1 MGIILNFSTAGY
13 ETIDKAD
20 RYATLYDRLSAVL
33 PAETLTT
40 VAEKAVTAHRTAQN
54 AAQTLDMPRV
64 ETVRN
69 TWAERL
75 ADMCKTGD
83 GHTVA
88 DLADA
93 VREINDA
100 ATLADTAGPLVTAI
114 GWTAAQRVVTAWHT
128 AGRTVLSGLREAL
141 AARSDDL
148 VEPAAM
154 IPADFND
161 GHAFHAREEL
171 QQAWRELSTLDGFVS
186 LALDVERTHRV
197 HQPGDPAVSIV
208 VQLVEDPIAHGGN
221 ANGLG
226 LSGLG
231 WPTLPEDG
239 RHRLRVLGRRGARRT
254 LRTYREARAWV
265 DRNFYDLPNMD
276 MRANL
281 IRELDNRWTDA
292 A

>member
-1 MGIILNFSTAGY
+1 MGIILNLSTHGY
-13 ETIDKAD
+13 ELIDKAD
-20 RYATLYDRLSAVL
+20 QYAALYDRLSAVL
-33 PAETLTT
+33 PTETLTT
-40 VAEKAVTAHRTAQN
+40 VTEAVTAHRIAQNTAQS
-54 AAQTLDMPRV
+54 LDMPHV

-75 ADMCKTGD
+75 TDLCKTGD
-83 GHTVA
+83 GYTVA

-93 VREINDA
+93 VREINDT
-100 ATLADTAGPLVTAI
+100 ATLADTGQSLVTSIA
-114 GWTAAQRVVTAWHT
+114 WTAAQRVVTAWHT
-128 AGRTVLSGLREAL
+128 TGRTVLSGLRNAL

-148 VEPAAM
+148 AELARM

-171 QQAWRELSTLDGFVS
+171 QQAWRELSTMDAFVS

-197 HQPGDPAVSIV
+197 NQPGDPAVSTV
-208 VQLVEDPIAHGGN
+208 VQLVEDPITHGGN
-221 ANGLG
+221 ANDLG
-226 LSGLG
+226 LTGLG
-231 WPTLPEDG
+231 WPTLPDDG
-239 RHRLRVLGRRGARRT
+239 RHRLRVLGRRGARLT

-265 DRNFYDLPNMD
+265 DRHFYDLPNMD
-276 MRANL
+276 TRANL